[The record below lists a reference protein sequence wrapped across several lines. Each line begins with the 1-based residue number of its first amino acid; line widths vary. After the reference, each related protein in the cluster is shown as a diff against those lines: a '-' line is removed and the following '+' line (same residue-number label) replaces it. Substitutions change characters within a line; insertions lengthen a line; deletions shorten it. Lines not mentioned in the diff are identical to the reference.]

1 VNGGRARS
9 GRAPKALLECG
20 RDSRREPLAA
30 AFSSIRAAHGRA
42 VRTRRAG
49 AGGEAGAGAAAGR
62 RTLDFESLAFA
73 QGGHLM
79 ANKKCDL
86 PKGSYRTAF
95 KARARRLCRRPLGP
109 AACSRAARASSVGRG
124 RADRRNACGE

>member
-1 VNGGRARS
+1 M
-9 GRAPKALLECG
+9 
-20 RDSRREPLAA
+20 
-30 AFSSIRAAHGRA
+30 
-42 VRTRRAG
+42 RTRRAG

-95 KARARRLCRRPLGP
+95 KARARRLGGRPLGP
-109 AACSRAARASSVGRG
+109 AACSRAARASSVGRALPTGATRAASEG
-124 RADRRNACGE
+124 RPVCCLWGCVVRATSGNETHLLL

>member
-1 VNGGRARS
+1 MRVG
-9 GRAPKALLECG
+9 
-20 RDSRREPLAA
+20 
-30 AFSSIRAAHGRA
+30 
-42 VRTRRAG
+42 V
-49 AGGEAGAGAAAGR
+49 GGEAAGGAAAGR

-95 KARARRLCRRPLGP
+95 KVPRLSPRCCIWALHTQCGFKPLPRNGLMKALEVP
-109 AACSRAARASSVGRG
+109 LVLASHQYQT
-124 RADRRNACGE
+124 